1 MRVAQEELT
10 INAWSH
16 HRLIEKCVYAENNA
30 DEKFFGLCTIHGAIF
45 KLHLSVSEEAQ
56 LLAIAFVSSAINELT
71 RMSMCRLSNKDNY
84 WREMCCQFHSLKSN
98 LKNIDL
104 PSLHQV
110 IALHFFAFFFFKP
123 FFGSLT

>member
-1 MRVAQEELT
+1 MRVAQQQEELT

-56 LLAIAFVSSAINELT
+56 LLAIAFASSAINELT

-104 PSLHQV
+104 SSSYRSSSLC
-110 IALHFFAFFFFKP
+110 L
-123 FFGSLT
+123 LLL